1 MVNKLEHSG
10 ATTREFTLELLR
22 QITDNFS
29 EKHEI
34 GRGGFG
40 IVYKGVLDDGE
51 EIAIKKLHCVPGLDD
66 TQFRNEFNNLMTAQ
80 HPNITRLIGY
90 CYYLGHQRI
99 KYNDE
104 YVFAHV
110 VEKCLCFE
118 YLKSGSLDKHISD
131 ESCGLDWHTRFK
143 IIKGVSEG
151 LNYLHNGCKDSIY
164 HLDLKPGNILLDK
177 NMVPK
182 IGDFGL
188 SRLFQSEKTHI
199 TSKFVGTVGYMPPE
213 YINRGAITTKFDI
226 FSLGVIIVRIVA
238 GHEGYSRCEQMSPQ
252 EFIEHVHENWRKRL
266 QETMSSYTSE
276 QVKTCIEIALRCVE
290 FDREKRPTIA
300 DIVDELNKIEDAG
313 SSAIGKISE
322 ETEHSP
328 EKQLAI
334 EEQKI
339 ECTKEHT
346 RYARTNR
353 ISTLVKYHAAESIG
367 FVIGAMVSLSLTPKL
382 VELPSDK
389 YNLHV
394 NCKKEVEYLYKE
406 LVRMQAGRHDL
417 AEVSRDQLDEVVK
430 LWAEEVKDLLYQEE
444 NTVDL
449 DEVPRDQLNDVV
461 KLWAEEVKDL
471 SYQEENTIDLD
482 EVQRDQLNGVGKL
495 WAKEVKD
502 LSYQEENTVDLNE
515 VPRDQ
520 LHGVVKLWAE
530 EVKGLSYQ
538 EENTVD
544 LAEVPQG
551 QLDQGENTVDSFM
564 VCSPRKSL
572 SRL

>member
-1 MVNKLEHSG
+1 
-10 ATTREFTLELLR
+10 
-22 QITDNFS
+22 
-29 EKHEI
+29 
-34 GRGGFG
+34 
-40 IVYKGVLDDGE
+40 
-51 EIAIKKLHCVPGLDD
+51 
-66 TQFRNEFNNLMTAQ
+66 MTAQ

-346 RYARTNR
+346 SRYARTNR